1 MSQFGDVSL
10 VIRRGRLISEGGSMG
25 RLVLVLRDTVLA
37 RNGNGWVWSVI
48 LERWLL
54 GRIVQV

>member
-10 VIRRGRLISEGGSMG
+10 VIRRGRLISEGG
-25 RLVLVLRDTVLA
+25 RLVLVLRDMVLA
-37 RNGNGWVWSVI
+37 QNGNGLAWSVI
-48 LERWLL
+48 LGQWLV

>member
-10 VIRRGRLISEGGSMG
+10 VIIRGRLISEGGSMG
-25 RLVLVLRDTVLA
+25 RLVLVSRDMVLA
-37 RNGNGWVWSVI
+37 RNGNGLVWSVI
-48 LERWLL
+48 LVQWLV